1 MGSIFH
7 NGVRLQIY
15 SADHMPMHAHCS
27 LGNAEVIV
35 ELSKDGTVRV
45 AQRADAVQN
54 AKRNDLNRILTAA
67 QERSED
73 LLQLWEHTHGKS

>member
-1 MGSIFH
+1 
-7 NGVRLQIY
+7 
-15 SADHMPMHAHCS
+15 MPMHAHCS
-27 LGNAEVIV
+27 LGDAEVIV

-67 QERSED
+67 QEQSED